1 MLRSLRIG
9 LHVEGNSDEDFLQPL
24 LLRMAER
31 CAPPNT
37 TISFVTIGKRMR
49 AVEHVAAALC
59 EAYTQRA
66 IDLACFHRDGES
78 RSNHGSVRREVES
91 ICQTAGGVCAL
102 QGNRCVPIVPLRTI
116 EAWALAD
123 QDALRDVFGV
133 TKLPDGW
140 PAKLVDVEQI
150 VDPKGALRELGDAIK
165 RRKRRLQP
173 LRQLGELLD
182 IATLR
187 RAASFDA
194 AWIAFEAA
202 CAEALTPVT
211 RPSSARR

>member
-9 LHVEGNSDEDFLQPL
+9 LNVEGNSDDDFLQPL
-24 LLRMAER
+24 LRRMAEL

-37 TISFVTIGKRMR
+37 AISIVTIARR
-49 AVEHVAAALC
+49 TRLTQDVASAFC
-59 EAYTQRA
+59 EAYSQKA
-66 IDLACFHRDGES
+66 IDIACIHRDGDS
-78 RSNHGSVRREVES
+78 RSREGVVRRDVET
-91 ICQTAGGVCAL
+91 ICQNASNRCAL

-150 VDPKGALRELGDAIK
+150 VDPKRALRELGDAI
-165 RRKRRLQP
+165 RGRKRRLQP